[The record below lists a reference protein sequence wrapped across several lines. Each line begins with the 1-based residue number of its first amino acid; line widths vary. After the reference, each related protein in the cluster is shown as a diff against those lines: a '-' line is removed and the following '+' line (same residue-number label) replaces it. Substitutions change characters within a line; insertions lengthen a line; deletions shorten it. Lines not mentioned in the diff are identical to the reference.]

1 MIYVQRLQSE
11 LKLAHWKI
19 SFGKTYCSDI
29 AEAEI
34 LISPAQNTAE
44 LTLSSSWRKWSPSE
58 MRSTITHELM
68 HCHINSINEL
78 AEEHLEELAPKTF
91 QERKKGLDYVNE
103 RVTDSL
109 AEMVC
114 NHLTLP
120 KLPSRG
126 NSKTLS
132 HTLSQSRTLK
142 SNKKNG
148 NRNNRKNG
156 SVKNKS
162 GGAKKQ
168 AKRRK

>member
-1 MIYVQRLQSE
+1 
-11 LKLAHWKI
+11 
-19 SFGKTYCSDI
+19 
-29 AEAEI
+29 
-34 LISPAQNTAE
+34 
-44 LTLSSSWRKWSPSE
+44 

-148 NRNNRKNG
+148 NNSNRKNG